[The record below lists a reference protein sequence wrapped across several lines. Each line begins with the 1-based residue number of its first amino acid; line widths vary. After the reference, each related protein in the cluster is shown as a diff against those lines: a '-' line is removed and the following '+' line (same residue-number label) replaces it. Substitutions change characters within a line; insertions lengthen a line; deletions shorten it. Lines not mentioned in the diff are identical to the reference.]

1 MHALS
6 LMEVT
11 LFRISQPCRIAL
23 SRARKAFPFKGHNWL
38 HDGFGALGPI
48 SARSFKSFPYSAK
61 QNCRKVAAG
70 FRLKILR
77 NQEG

>member
-6 LMEVT
+6 LREVA
-11 LFRISQPCRIAL
+11 LFRTPQPRRIA
-23 SRARKAFPFKGHNWL
+23 SFWARKAFPFKGHNWL
-38 HDGFGALGPI
+38 RDGLVHWGQF